1 MSEEIGNRINE
12 ILLNFIKG
20 NDVLIERRRQL
31 LCAKLGGYGL
41 VDANIMNVCI
51 KASWMDRWKRETD
64 KSDLLAHL
72 ACNGE
77 QRIDAWR
84 VDSSFLKDQGI
95 PVLEDIVKKWEIFKS
110 KFYEWGD
117 NISMAEIF
125 GNSSLSGQHRE
136 SGERIFG
143 NVRWQGLRARLQE
156 IQLRN
161 IWDDRRMVKSKQE
174 VEQTMGEQISWA
186 EYFRL
191 RMVVQEIREQYLVR
205 DIGTEKVM
213 VHIDDWVTGRKKGC
227 KRYRRIMAGKGSR
240 MYEEQSP
247 LGILAGI
254 TLWGN
259 GMGGMSRELVEY
271 TYGLWAVGILSADYK
286 DFLFKMVHGKLYMN
300 GQRANFE
307 DVCRADVYIL
317 WN

>member
-1 MSEEIGNRINE
+1 VDKVNILGVQIDRKLEQLEQNWERTVGKMTNVCRHWSQFGLSIAGRVLVSKTYIMSQAIYLMGAIPMSEEIGNRINE

-64 KSDLLAHL
+64 KSDVLSRL

-95 PVLEDIVKKWEIFKS
+95 PVLEDIVKKWEMFKS

-117 NISMAEIF
+117 NINMAEIF
-125 GNSSLSGQHRE
+125 RNSSLSGQNGE

-143 NVRWQGLRARLQE
+143 IVRWQGLRARFRE
-156 IQLRN
+156 IQLRY
-161 IWDDRRMVKSKQE
+161 IWDNRRMVKSKQE
-174 VEQTMGEQISWA
+174 VEQTRQN
-186 EYFRL
+186 
-191 RMVVQEIREQYLVR
+191 
-205 DIGTEKVM
+205 
-213 VHIDDWVTGRKKGC
+213 
-227 KRYRRIMAGKGSR
+227 
-240 MYEEQSP
+240 
-247 LGILAGI
+247 IL
-254 TLWGN
+254 
-259 GMGGMSRELVEY
+259 
-271 TYGLWAVGILSADYK
+271 D
-286 DFLFKMVHGKLYMN
+286 
-300 GQRANFE
+300 
-307 DVCRADVYIL
+307 
-317 WN
+317 